1 MGENKPMSTIE
12 YLWRVSQQLI
22 VAKDKE
28 MKQICGFGSGFFIYH
43 KDNLFFVTADH
54 VLHGEDFE
62 KGERISK
69 EDKLF
74 VANNV
79 KGEGLTSAY
88 TPLGEFYFFDKYNF
102 EEIIKGKDVDIEAF
116 AIPDMQDYTF
126 CLRKN
131 KFECPF
137 LTHALLDYDGAVI
150 VPDKL
155 EKIIISSEAII
166 EPKDDDYYI
175 VAGCVKY
182 KIVDGI
188 RIDRFNAVHLDLRY
202 SRTEN
207 NYIILQSPENVEY
220 EYWAGLSGSPI
231 LNHQGLLL
239 GVIIRIREITNE
251 IVVVPIKEILGK
263 MNYALKCVENK

>member
-1 MGENKPMSTIE
+1 MTENKPMSTIE

-102 EEIIKGKDVDIEAF
+102 EDLIKGKNVEEA
-116 AIPDMQDYTF
+116 AQSIPEMQDYTF
-126 CLRKN
+126 CLREN

-137 LTHALLDYDGAVI
+137 FTHALLDYDGGVI
-150 VPDKL
+150 VSDKL
-155 EKIIISSEAII
+155 EKLIISSRAIT
-166 EPKDDDYYI
+166 DYNTNDYYI
-175 VAGCVKY
+175 VGGCVKY
-182 KIVDGI
+182 KIVDGV
-188 RIDRFNAVHLDLRY
+188 RIDRMNAIHQDMRY
-202 SRTEN
+202 KRFEE
-207 NYIILQSPENVEY
+207 NYIILQSPEDVKY
-220 EYWAGLSGSPI
+220 EFWAGLSGSPV
-231 LNHQGLLL
+231 LNQQGLLL
-239 GVIIRIREITNE
+239 GIIVRVCEDTNE
-251 IVVVPIKEILGK
+251 IVVVPIREVIGR
-263 MNYALKCVENK
+263 MNYVLELQKK